1 MNVRYAS
8 FQIVWN
14 AILTLINRKFVINV
28 TQALTDFSIVQTNSF
43 YVSFNVLLLILF
55 KEGTASPVIPK
66 EKPPLALLLNK
77 RSSVTLPAS
86 KALFLT
92 SIESLLK
99 GLNSIDAD
107 KDVQLLEHIT
117 LEALVSLAL
126 LFAEVVSSLLN
137 SVPRVTGTLS
147 STLVFIHACLMLLI
161 QQAPVL
167 LETYL

>member
-1 MNVRYAS
+1 MNVRSAS

-43 YVSFNVLLLILF
+43 YVSSNVLLLILF
-55 KEGTASPVIPK
+55 KDGTASPVIPK
-66 EKPPLALLLNK
+66 EKLLLALSLNK

-99 GLNSIDAD
+99 GLSSIDAD
-107 KDVQLLEHIT
+107 NDVPLLEHIT